1 MQPPPAAVA
10 VLLAC
15 DPYDELL
22 ACHAGLAA
30 PLLLLLD
37 LGVSPASCQIDGC
50 EEDGWEKETAKKE
63 VPKEENDLSKIW
75 CEKDSRILTQEVCYY
90 Y

>member
-37 LGVSPASCQIDGC
+37 LGVSPASCQIDGSIF
-50 EEDGWEKETAKKE
+50 
-63 VPKEENDLSKIW
+63 LSLF
-75 CEKDSRILTQEVCYY
+75 S
-90 Y
+90 